1 MARKLQPRVARQITR
16 QLDDI
21 LTAVHLPSRPRIG
34 WIASVRQALGMSKTQ
49 LAKRIDITRP
59 SLDELESNELKETI
73 TLASMRKIA
82 DALGCDVQYVLVP
95 RKPLEQM
102 IAERAMKKAS
112 TKLGRVNQSQALE
125 ASALEAAS
133 LSGAVVD
140 LAKEYEVNRPADL
153 WND

>member
-1 MARKLQPRVARQITR
+1 MARKPQPRVARQITR

-21 LTAVHLPSRPRIG
+21 LAAVHLPSRPRIG

-49 LAKRIDITRP
+49 LAKRVDITRP

-82 DALGCDVQYVLVP
+82 DALGCDVQYILVP

-112 TKLGRVNQSQALE
+112 TKIGRVNQSQALE